1 MIDRAALYFSTPDD
15 LSAAHAVV
23 AHRPLGFRAIAAA
36 VRAGISTVYVPDTLR
51 DTATGAAV
59 AASPRARAAV
69 VWLKDG
75 DVPEPGPLLLVPASV
90 VVPADVLRA
99 LLART
104 PGAAVAAPSGTDAP
118 ALIADTALAHALAA
132 PLAAGAPLSDEL
144 ARRRVAPDI
153 DARCV
158 VARDAAGLTAAERRL
173 HDLLGSAIDTNL
185 DIQLH
190 RRFSRHVTRAAI
202 ALGVTPNAI
211 TVTSLILGLVAVWCF
226 WRATPRSALAGLF
239 IYIVAVILDHSDG
252 EVARLTLAE
261 SRLGEWLD
269 TVADTLVH
277 ALTVVAMGVT
287 SEMLTGVGVGLG
299 IVGAAGIMASA
310 FVAKWWPPR
319 GTGGMG
325 GAVEDFGSRDGF
337 YALLVLFIALR
348 AFVPSLLPVLMVIV
362 TLGSNAY
369 WVVRAAVAALGRRRP
384 PPVNT
389 VLRPK

>member
-23 AHRPLGFRAIAAA
+23 AQRPLGFRAIAAA
-36 VRAGISTVYVPDTLR
+36 VRAGVRMVYVPDTLR
-51 DTATGAAV
+51 DTAIGAAV
-59 AASPRARAAV
+59 EASPRARAAV

-75 DVPEPGPLLLVPASV
+75 DAPEAGPLLLVPAAV
-90 VVPADVLRA
+90 VVPTDVLRS
-99 LLART
+99 LLARG
-104 PGAAVAAPSGTDAP
+104 PGAAVAAPSGADAP
-118 ALIADTALAHALAA
+118 ALVADGAVVHVLAA
-132 PLAAGAPLSDEL
+132 LLAAGAPVGAEL
-144 ARRRVAPDI
+144 ARRRVASEVDE
-153 DARCV
+153 RCV
-158 VARDAAGLTAAERRL
+158 VARNAAGLAAAERRL
-173 HDLLGSAIDTNL
+173 HDLLRSPIDTNL
-185 DIQLH
+185 DVQLH
-190 RRFSRHVTRAAI
+190 RRFSRYVTRAAI
-202 ALGVTPNAI
+202 ALGVTPNTI
-211 TVTSLILGLVAVWCF
+211 TVVSTILGLAAVWCF
-226 WRATPRSALAGLF
+226 WRATTRSALAGLF

-261 SRLGEWLD
+261 SRVGEWLD
-269 TVADTLVH
+269 TVGDTLVH

-369 WVVRAAVAALGRRRP
+369 WVVRAAVAIVGRG
-384 PPVNT
+384 
-389 VLRPK
+389 

>member
-1 MIDRAALYFSTPDD
+1 MIDAAALYVATPDD
-15 LSAAHAVV
+15 LSAAQAPV

-36 VRAGISTVYVPDTLR
+36 VRAGARIVYVPAVLR
-51 DTATGAAV
+51 DTAIGAAV

-75 DVPEPGPLLLVPASV
+75 DLPAPGPLLLVPAVV
-90 VVPADVLRA
+90 VVPAEVLRL
-99 LLART
+99 LLAAA
-104 PGAAVAAPSGTDAP
+104 PGAAVAASSGADAP
-118 ALIADTALAHALAA
+118 ALTADPGLAQALGAA
-132 PLAAGAPLSDEL
+132 LAAGAPLAGEL
-144 ARRRVAPDI
+144 ARRGVRPAV

-158 VARDAAGLTAAERRL
+158 VARDAPGLAAAERRL
-173 HDLLGSAIDTNL
+173 HELLGSVIDTRL
-185 DIQLH
+185 DVQLH

-211 TVTSLILGLVAVWCF
+211 TVTSLLLGLGAVWCF
-226 WRATPRSALAGLF
+226 WRATTASALAGLF

-252 EVARLTLAE
+252 EVARLTLTE
-261 SRLGEWLD
+261 SRVGEWLD

-277 ALTVVAMGVT
+277 ALTVVAMGMT
-287 SEMLTGVGVGLG
+287 SQMLTGAGGGLG
-299 IVGAAGIMASA
+299 LMGAAGIMASA

-337 YALLVLFIALR
+337 YALLLLFIALR
-348 AFVPSLLPVLMVIV
+348 AFVPPLLPVLMVIV

-369 WVVRAAVAALGRRRP
+369 WVVRAAVAVLGRA
-384 PPVNT
+384 
-389 VLRPK
+389 

>member
-1 MIDRAALYFSTPDD
+1 MIDRAALYFSTPND

-23 AHRPLGFRAIAAA
+23 AQRPLGFRAIAAA
-36 VRAGISTVYVPDTLR
+36 VRAGVRMVYVPDTLR
-51 DTATGAAV
+51 DTAIGAAV
-59 AASPRARAAV
+59 EASPRARAAV

-75 DVPEPGPLLLVPASV
+75 DAPEAGPLLLVPAAV
-90 VVPADVLRA
+90 VVPTDVLRS
-99 LLART
+99 LLARG
-104 PGAAVAAPSGTDAP
+104 PGAAVAAPSGADAP
-118 ALIADTALAHALAA
+118 ALVADGAVVHVLAA
-132 PLAAGAPLSDEL
+132 LLAAGAPVGAEL
-144 ARRRVAPDI
+144 ARRRVASEVDE
-153 DARCV
+153 RCV
-158 VARDAAGLTAAERRL
+158 VARNAAGLAAAERRL
-173 HDLLGSAIDTNL
+173 HDLLRSPIDTNL
-185 DIQLH
+185 DVQLH
-190 RRFSRHVTRAAI
+190 RRFSRYVTRAAI
-202 ALGVTPNAI
+202 ALGVTPNTI
-211 TVTSLILGLVAVWCF
+211 TVVSTILGLAAVWCF
-226 WRATPRSALAGLF
+226 WRATTRSALAGLF
-239 IYIVAVILDHSDG
+239 IYMVAVILDHSDG

-269 TVADTLVH
+269 TVGDTLVH

>member
-1 MIDRAALYFSTPDD
+1 M
-15 LSAAHAVV
+15 
-23 AHRPLGFRAIAAA
+23 
-36 VRAGISTVYVPDTLR
+36 RAGIGTVYVPHTLR

-202 ALGVTPNAI
+202 A
-211 TVTSLILGLVAVWCF
+211 ILGLAAVWCF
-226 WRATPRSALAGLF
+226 WRATTRSALAGLF

-269 TVADTLVH
+269 TVGDTLVH

>member
-23 AHRPLGFRAIAAA
+23 AQRPLGFRAIAAA
-36 VRAGISTVYVPDTLR
+36 VRAGVRMVYVPDTLR
-51 DTATGAAV
+51 DTAIGAAV
-59 AASPRARAAV
+59 EASPRARAAV

-75 DVPEPGPLLLVPASV
+75 DAPEAGPLLLVPAAV
-90 VVPADVLRA
+90 VVPTDVLRS
-99 LLART
+99 LLARG
-104 PGAAVAAPSGTDAP
+104 PGAAVAAPSGADAP
-118 ALIADTALAHALAA
+118 ALVADGAVVHVLAA
-132 PLAAGAPLSDEL
+132 LLAAGAPVGAEL
-144 ARRRVAPDI
+144 ARRGVASKVDE
-153 DARCV
+153 RCV
-158 VARDAAGLTAAERRL
+158 VARNAAGLAAAERRL
-173 HDLLGSAIDTNL
+173 HDLLRSPIDTNL
-185 DIQLH
+185 DVQLH
-190 RRFSRHVTRAAI
+190 RRFSRYVTRAAI
-202 ALGVTPNAI
+202 ALGVTPNTI
-211 TVTSLILGLVAVWCF
+211 TVVSTILGLAAVWCF
-226 WRATPRSALAGLF
+226 WRATTRSALAGLF
-239 IYIVAVILDHSDG
+239 IYMVAVILDHSDG

-269 TVADTLVH
+269 TVGDTLVH

-369 WVVRAAVAALGRRRP
+369 WVVRAAVAIVGRG
-384 PPVNT
+384 
-389 VLRPK
+389 

>member
-1 MIDRAALYFSTPDD
+1 VIDRAALYFSTPDD

-23 AHRPLGFRAIAAA
+23 AQRPLGFRAIAAA
-36 VRAGISTVYVPDTLR
+36 VRAGVRMVYVPDTLR
-51 DTATGAAV
+51 DTAIGAAV
-59 AASPRARAAV
+59 EASPRARAAV

-75 DVPEPGPLLLVPASV
+75 DAPEAGPLLLVPAAV
-90 VVPADVLRA
+90 VVPTDVLRS
-99 LLART
+99 LLARG
-104 PGAAVAAPSGTDAP
+104 PGAAVAAPSGADAP
-118 ALIADTALAHALAA
+118 ALVADGAVVHVLAA
-132 PLAAGAPLSDEL
+132 LLAAGAPVGAEL
-144 ARRRVAPDI
+144 ARRRVASEVDE
-153 DARCV
+153 RCV
-158 VARDAAGLTAAERRL
+158 VARNAAGLAAAERRL
-173 HDLLGSAIDTNL
+173 HDLLRSPIDTNL
-185 DIQLH
+185 DVQLH
-190 RRFSRHVTRAAI
+190 RRFSRYVTRAAI
-202 ALGVTPNAI
+202 ALGVTPNTI
-211 TVTSLILGLVAVWCF
+211 TVVSTILGLAAVWCF
-226 WRATPRSALAGLF
+226 WRATTRSALAGLF

-261 SRLGEWLD
+261 SRVGEWLD
-269 TVADTLVH
+269 TVGDTLVH

-369 WVVRAAVAALGRRRP
+369 WVVRAAVAIVGRG
-384 PPVNT
+384 
-389 VLRPK
+389 

>member
-1 MIDRAALYFSTPDD
+1 VIDAAALYVATPDD
-15 LSAAHAVV
+15 LSAAQAPV

-36 VRAGISTVYVPDTLR
+36 VRAGARIVYVPAVLR
-51 DTATGAAV
+51 DTAIGAAV

-75 DVPEPGPLLLVPASV
+75 DLPAPGPLLLVPAVV
-90 VVPADVLRA
+90 VVPAEVLRP
-99 LLART
+99 LLAAA
-104 PGAAVAAPSGTDAP
+104 PGAAVAAPSGADAP
-118 ALIADTALAHALAA
+118 ALTADPGLAQALGAA
-132 PLAAGAPLSDEL
+132 LAAGAPLAGEL
-144 ARRRVAPDI
+144 ARRGVRPAV

-158 VARDAAGLTAAERRL
+158 VARDAPGLAAAERRL
-173 HDLLGSAIDTNL
+173 HELLGSAIDTRL
-185 DIQLH
+185 DVQLH

-211 TVTSLILGLVAVWCF
+211 TVTSLLLGLGAVWCF
-226 WRATPRSALAGLF
+226 WRATTASALAGLF

-252 EVARLTLAE
+252 EVARLTLTE
-261 SRLGEWLD
+261 SRVGEWLD

-277 ALTVVAMGVT
+277 ALTVVAMGMT
-287 SEMLTGVGVGLG
+287 SQMLTGAGGGLG
-299 IVGAAGIMASA
+299 LMGAAGIMASA

-337 YALLVLFIALR
+337 YALLLLFIALR
-348 AFVPSLLPVLMVIV
+348 AFVPPLLPVLMVIV

-369 WVVRAAVAALGRRRP
+369 WVVRAAVA
-384 PPVNT
+384 
-389 VLRPK
+389 VLRRA